1 MAGFIQPLERLI
13 ESFRRLPGIGYK
25 TAVRLAFHV
34 IDMPAGDAEAFAA
47 AIMNAKREIKLCS
60 VCQNISQTDVCDICS
75 SDSRDK
81 STICVTENSKDVAAI
96 EKIRDYNG
104 LYHVLGG
111 LISPI
116 NGVTPDKLKIKE
128 LLSRLNDDTVK
139 EIIIAT
145 NPNIE
150 GEATAMYISKLIK
163 PLGIKVTRLAYGIPA
178 GGELEFTDEVTL
190 SRAIE
195 GRREL

>member
-1 MAGFIQPLERLI
+1 MSGFIQPLERLI
-13 ESFRRLPGIGYK
+13 ECFRRLPGIGYK

-34 IDMPAGDAEAFAA
+34 VDMPTADAELFAG
-47 AIMNAKREIKLCS
+47 AILGAKKQIKLCS
-60 VCQNISQTDVCDICS
+60 VCQSISDTDVCDICS
-75 SDSRDK
+75 SQTRDRT
-81 STICVTENSKDVAAI
+81 TICVTENSKDVAAI

-116 NGVTPDKLKIKE
+116 NGITPDKLKIKE
-128 LLSRLNDDTVK
+128 LLARLTGDEVK

>member
-1 MAGFIQPLERLI
+1 MAGFIQPLEKLI
-13 ESFRRLPGIGYK
+13 EAFRRLPGIGYK

-34 IDMPAGDAEAFAA
+34 VDMPKADAEAFAA
-47 AIMNAKREIKLCS
+47 AILGAKQEIKLCK
-60 VCQNISQTDVCDICS
+60 VCQSISQSDVCDICS
-75 SDSRDK
+75 SSTRDK

-116 NGVTPDKLKIKE
+116 NGITPDKLKIKE
-128 LLSRLNDDTVK
+128 LISRLGTDEVK
-139 EIIIAT
+139 EVIIAT

-150 GEATAMYISKLIK
+150 GEATAMYISRLIK

-178 GGELEFTDEVTL
+178 GGELEFTDEITL

>member
-34 IDMPAGDAEAFAA
+34 VDMPTTDAEAFAA
-47 AIMNAKREIKLCS
+47 AIVAAKHEIKLCS
-60 VCQNISQTDVCDICS
+60 VCQNISETDICDICS

-116 NGVTPDKLKIKE
+116 NGITPDKLKIKE
-128 LLSRLNDDTVK
+128 LLARLVGDEVK

-163 PLGIKVTRLAYGIPA
+163 PLGVKVTRLAYGIPA
-178 GGELEFTDEVTL
+178 GGELEFTDEITL

-195 GRREL
+195 GRREI

>member
-13 ESFRRLPGIGYK
+13 EAFRRLPGIGYK

-34 IDMPAGDAEAFAA
+34 IDMPKQDVDSFAA
-47 AIMNAKREIKLCS
+47 AILGAKQEVKLCN
-60 VCQNISQTDVCDICS
+60 VCCNISQTDVCDICS
-75 SDSRDK
+75 SSSRDT
-81 STICVTENSKDVAAI
+81 STICVTENSKDVVAI

-116 NGVTPDKLKIKE
+116 NGITPDKLKIKE
-128 LLSRLNDDTVK
+128 LLLRLNDNTVK
-139 EIIIAT
+139 EVIIAT

-163 PLGIKVTRLAYGIPA
+163 PLGVKVTRLAYGIPA
-178 GGELEFTDEVTL
+178 GGELEFTDEITL

>member
-1 MAGFIQPLERLI
+1 MAGFIQPLEKLI
-13 ESFRRLPGIGYK
+13 EAFRRLPGIGYK

-34 IDMPAGDAEAFAA
+34 VDMPKSDAEAFAA
-47 AIMNAKREIKLCS
+47 AILGAKQEIKLCT
-60 VCQNISQTDVCDICS
+60 VCQSISQSDVCDICS
-75 SDSRDK
+75 SSARDR

-116 NGVTPDKLKIKE
+116 NGITPDKLKIKE
-128 LLSRLNDDTVK
+128 LISRLGTDEVK
-139 EIIIAT
+139 EVIIAT

-150 GEATAMYISKLIK
+150 GEATAMYISRLIK

-178 GGELEFTDEVTL
+178 GGELEFTDEITL

>member
-1 MAGFIQPLERLI
+1 MSGFVQPLEHLI
-13 ESFRRLPGIGYK
+13 ECFRRLPGIGYK
-25 TAVRLAFHV
+25 TAVRLAFCV
-34 IDMPAGDAEAFAA
+34 VDMPAADAEAFAT
-47 AIMNAKREIKLCS
+47 AIINAKQKIKMCS
-60 VCQNISQTDVCDICS
+60 ICQNISESDVCDICLS
-75 SDSRDK
+75 SSRDK

-116 NGVTPDKLKIKE
+116 NGITPDKLKIKE
-128 LLSRLNDDTVK
+128 LLSRLSDDTVK
-139 EIIIAT
+139 EVIIAT

-163 PLGIKVTRLAYGIPA
+163 PLGVKVSRLAYGIPA
-178 GGELEFTDEVTL
+178 GGELEYADEVTL

>member
-13 ESFRRLPGIGYK
+13 DCFRRLPGIGYK

-34 IDMPAGDAEAFAA
+34 VDMPKADAEAFAS
-47 AIMNAKREIKLCS
+47 AILGAKQEIKLCS
-60 VCQNISQTDVCDICS
+60 VCQNISDSEVCDICS
-75 SDSRDK
+75 SKTRDR
-81 STICVTENSKDVAAI
+81 TTVCITENSKDVAAI

-116 NGVTPDKLKIKE
+116 NGITPDKLKIKE
-128 LLSRLNDDTVK
+128 LLARLVGDDIK

>member
-1 MAGFIQPLERLI
+1 MPGFIQPLERLI

-34 IDMPAGDAEAFAA
+34 VDMPKSDAEAFASAILA
-47 AIMNAKREIKLCS
+47 AKQDIKLCS
-60 VCQNISQTDVCDICS
+60 VCQNISQTPICDICAS
-75 SDSRDK
+75 STRERT
-81 STICVTENSKDVAAI
+81 TICVTENSKDVAAI

-116 NGVTPDKLKIKE
+116 NGITPDKLKIKE
-128 LLSRLNDDTVK
+128 LLARLNGDEVK

-163 PLGIKVTRLAYGIPA
+163 PLGIKVSRLAYGIPA

>member
-13 ESFRRLPGIGYK
+13 ECFRRLPGIGYK

-34 IDMPAGDAEAFAA
+34 VDMPKPDAEAFAA
-47 AIMNAKREIKLCS
+47 AIIGAKKEIRLCS
-60 VCQNISQTDVCDICS
+60 VCQNISEKEVCDICS
-75 SDSRDK
+75 SSSRDR
-81 STICVTENSKDVAAI
+81 STICVAENSKDVAAI

-128 LLSRLNDDTVK
+128 LLSRLSDDTVK

-163 PLGIKVTRLAYGIPA
+163 PLGVKVTRLAYGIPA
-178 GGELEFTDEVTL
+178 GGELEYTDEITL

-195 GRREL
+195 GRQEL

>member
-13 ESFRRLPGIGYK
+13 ECFRRLPGIGYK

-34 IDMPAGDAEAFAA
+34 VDMPKPDAEAFAT
-47 AIMNAKREIKLCS
+47 AIIGAKKEIRLCS
-60 VCQNISQTDVCDICS
+60 VCQNISEKEVCDICS
-75 SDSRDK
+75 SSSRDK
-81 STICVTENSKDVAAI
+81 SIICVAESSKDVAAI

-128 LLSRLNDDTVK
+128 LLSRLSDDTVK

-163 PLGIKVTRLAYGIPA
+163 PLGVKVTRLAYGIPA
-178 GGELEFTDEVTL
+178 GGELEYTDEITL

-195 GRREL
+195 GRQEL

>member
-1 MAGFIQPLERLI
+1 MSGFIQPLERLI
-13 ESFRRLPGIGYK
+13 EAFRRLPGIGYK

-34 IDMPAGDAEAFAA
+34 VDMPRADAEAFAA
-47 AIMNAKREIKLCS
+47 AIIAAKQEIKLCS
-60 VCQNISQTDVCDICS
+60 VCQNISETDVCDICS
-75 SDSRDK
+75 GTARDR

-128 LLSRLNDDTVK
+128 LLARLVGDEVK
-139 EIIIAT
+139 EVIIAT

-178 GGELEFTDEVTL
+178 GGELEFTDEITL

>member
-1 MAGFIQPLERLI
+1 MAGFIQPLERLV
-13 ESFRRLPGIGYK
+13 ECFRRLPGIGYK

-34 IDMPAGDAEAFAA
+34 IDMPKADAEIFAA
-47 AIMNAKREIKLCS
+47 AIIGAKQEIRLCS
-60 VCQNISQTDVCDICS
+60 VCQNISDKEICDICS
-75 SDSRDK
+75 SASRDA
-81 STICVTENSKDVAAI
+81 SIICVTENSKDVAAI

-111 LISPI
+111 LISPV

-128 LLSRLNDDTVK
+128 LLSRLADDTVK
-139 EIIIAT
+139 EVIIAT

-150 GEATAMYISKLIK
+150 GEATAMYISRLIK

-178 GGELEFTDEVTL
+178 GGELEYTDEITL